1 MLGRRKAR
9 AANQEAAAYNATAGA
24 GGANGS
30 SYVDDTGVPAGA
42 AGAGGMGSDYVQQ
55 PQSYDPANV
64 GPDGVP
70 VERKR
75 NSAANRVA
83 AIFAACWACTWPCHG
98 PCCCGL

>member
-9 AANQEAAAYNATAGA
+9 AANQEAAAYNATTGA

-42 AGAGGMGSDYVQQ
+42 GGMGSDYVQQ
-55 PQSYDPANV
+55 PQSYDPATV

-75 NSAANRVA
+75 NSAANKVA
-83 AIFAACWACTWPCHG
+83 AIFTACWACTWPCHG